1 MAVASARAV
10 FSSLLELMSLEAR
23 RAGVTLMWMVVL
35 GVIAAIC
42 IVTAWL
48 VLMVALTIGAIALGC
63 PPIAAVIAL
72 AASNLIAGA
81 ALIYRCIGMS
91 RDLLFCATRRQVAGQ
106 SPATESSS

>member
-1 MAVASARAV
+1 MAVASARAA
-10 FSSLLELMSLEAR
+10 FSNLLELMSLEAR

-106 SPATESSS
+106 SSATASPS